1 MPAGAQ
7 HAKRKTALVL
17 TGGGARAAYQ
27 VGVLRAIA
35 EMVPRGSPTPF
46 QVVCGTSAGAV
57 NAVSIAAD
65 ARDFRRAVRRLI
77 AVWRNFRASHVY
89 RADLIGM
96 ARCAT
101 RWLVALVVGGLRET
115 NPVSLLDNR
124 PLAELLRRH
133 HDSHAIDRSIASGAL
148 SALAVTASG
157 YSSGHSIS
165 FFHGERG
172 IEEWQRARR
181 VGIASRIEVEHLMA
195 SAAIPFMFPP
205 KRIGH
210 EYFGDG
216 SMRQTAPIS
225 PALHLGA
232 DRILVICVSRRANN
246 DVVRSKGCP
255 SLAHIAG
262 HALNS
267 LFNDGLE
274 ADLERLDR
282 TNQAVAKIPASALAN
297 GFELKHVDCMVLSP
311 SKALDQI
318 AMRHLHALPW
328 TVRYFLRGIG
338 AMRRSG
344 SNLASYVLF
353 ERSFCR
359 ALMDLGYEDT
369 VARREEVAA
378 FLGIKLPSAKQ
389 QAVASLV
396 CDFPVAA
403 AERIAA

>member
-1 MPAGAQ
+1 MPAG
-7 HAKRKTALVL
+7 KDSKGKTALVL

-35 EMVPRGSPTPF
+35 EMLPRGAATPF
-46 QVVCGTSAGAV
+46 QVVCGTSAGAI
-57 NAVSIAAD
+57 NASCVAAG
-65 ARDFRRAVRRLI
+65 AHDFRRAVRRLVG
-77 AVWRNFRASHVY
+77 VWRNFHACHVY
-89 RADLIGM
+89 RSDFVGM
-96 ARCAT
+96 ARCAR
-101 RWLVALVVGGLRET
+101 RWLVALVVGGIRET
-115 NPVSLLDNR
+115 NPVSLLDSG
-124 PLAELLRRH
+124 PLGELLHRH

-148 SALAVTASG
+148 TALAVTASG

-172 IEEWQRARR
+172 LEEWQRARR

-195 SAAIPFMFPP
+195 SSAIPFMFPP

-232 DRILVICVSRRANN
+232 DRILVVCVSRRIAH
-246 DVVRSKGCP
+246 DGVRSSGYP

-282 TNQAVAKIPASALAN
+282 TNQAVAKIPPSALAN
-297 GFELKHVDCMVLSP
+297 GINLKHVDCMVLSP

-344 SNLASYVLF
+344 SNLASYILF
-353 ERSFCR
+353 ERPFCR
-359 ALMDLGYEDT
+359 ALMQLGYEDT
-369 VARREEVAA
+369 VARRDEVAA
-378 FLGIKLPSAKQ
+378 FLGIDLSARKADSRDGASVDFPSAIT
-389 QAVASLV
+389 
-396 CDFPVAA
+396 
-403 AERIAA
+403 ERIAA